1 MKKAEALKPALA
13 SIGIILGLLLTACS
27 SPGSSAACAYP
38 GTPSRELLR
47 DRLEHLEIVDAETGE
62 VAAYDAQGNPVL
74 EGGQPLALWAEFNTP
89 TKVEI
94 CVIESDGTLQPV
106 HQSEVTF
113 SDTVQMQ
120 PLGRYDIGSYLLY
133 IAVDSN
139 LAETIRFN
147 VR

>member
-1 MKKAEALKPALA
+1 MAKALKSALA
-13 SIGIILGLLLTACS
+13 STGIILGLLLTACS
-27 SPGSSAACAYP
+27 ASGNRAACAYP

-62 VAAYDAQGNPVL
+62 VAAYDAQGAPVL

-94 CVIESDGTLQPV
+94 CVVESDGPPQPV

-133 IAVDSN
+133 IAMDGN
-139 LAETIRFN
+139 LAETLQFN